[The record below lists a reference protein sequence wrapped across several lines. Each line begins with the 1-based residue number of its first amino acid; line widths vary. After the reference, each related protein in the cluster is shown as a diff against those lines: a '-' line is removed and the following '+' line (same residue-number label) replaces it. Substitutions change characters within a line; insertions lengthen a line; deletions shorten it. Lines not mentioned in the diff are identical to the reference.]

1 MTNKEIALGFL
12 TDISS
17 GKVFEAYEK
26 YASIEFKHHNLYY
39 KGDLISLR
47 NGMYQ
52 SEQNFPNKTIEIK
65 NMIAED
71 DKVMVH
77 FHVKLAPHD
86 AGFII
91 AHIYKIKENKIIE
104 MWDFGQQIPEEYPN
118 ENGPF

>member
-71 DKVMVH
+71 DKVMMH

-91 AHIYKIKENKIIE
+91 AHIYKIKEDKIVE

>member
-1 MTNKEIALGFL
+1 MTNKEIVIGFL
-12 TDISS
+12 TDVTS
-17 GKVFEAYEK
+17 GRVFEAYEK

-52 SEQNFPNKTIEIK
+52 SDQNFPNKKLEIK
-65 NMIAED
+65 NIIAEND
-71 DKVMVH
+71 MVMVH
-77 FHVKLAPHD
+77 SHVKLVPDD

-91 AHIYKIKENKIIE
+91 AHIFKIKDSKIIE
-104 MWDFGQQIPEEYPN
+104 LWDFGQQIPDSYPN

>member
-1 MTNKEIALGFL
+1 MTNKEVALGFL

-65 NMIAED
+65 NVIAED